1 MTGDPS
7 DVLEIVAFVVELYC
21 HVMVGAGLPF
31 AVHVRFAV
39 MPAVINVDVF
49 IDSFSFRDIEARNVK
64 EYLENRQSYILI
76 LIIISINNIAL
87 ITFFTL

>member
-7 DVLEIVAFVVELYC
+7 DVLETVAFIVELYF
-21 HVMVGAGLPF
+21 HAMVGAGLPF

-64 EYLENRQSYILI
+64 EYVDNRQTYILMI
-76 LIIISINNIAL
+76 TSKSIRAI

>member
-7 DVLEIVAFVVELYC
+7 DVLETVAFIVELYC

-39 MPAVINVDVF
+39 MPAVINVDAF
-49 IDSFSFRDIEARNVK
+49 IDSLSFRDIEARNVK
-64 EYLENRQSYILI
+64 EYVEN
-76 LIIISINNIAL
+76 
-87 ITFFTL
+87 

>member
-7 DVLEIVAFVVELYC
+7 DVLETVAFIVELYR

-39 MPAVINVDVF
+39 MPAVINVDAF
-49 IDSFSFRDIEARNVK
+49 IDSFSIRDIEARDLK
-64 EYLENRQSYILI
+64 EYVYNRQNYILI
-76 LIIISINNIAL
+76 LMSMNNIAL

>member
-7 DVLEIVAFVVELYC
+7 NVLETVAFIVELYC
-21 HVMVGAGLPF
+21 HLMVGAGLAF

-39 MPAVINVDVF
+39 TPAVINVDAF
-49 IDSFSFRDIEARNVK
+49 IDSFSFRDIEARNIK
-64 EYLENRQSYILI
+64 EYQHNYILI
-76 LIIISINNIAL
+76 IPSINNIAL

>member
-7 DVLEIVAFVVELYC
+7 DVLEIVAFIVELYC

-64 EYLENRQSYILI
+64 EYLEHRQNYI

-87 ITFFTL
+87 INFFTL

>member
-7 DVLEIVAFVVELYC
+7 DVLETTAVIVELYC

-49 IDSFSFRDIEARNVK
+49 IDSLSFTDIKARNVK
-64 EYLENRQSYILI
+64 EYVENRRNDI
-76 LIIISINNIAL
+76 LIIISIKNIAI